1 MFGSLQRMLIMWNQF
16 KKLKNNN
23 LPYQG
28 IKSMNNRIN
37 NFLLVGDRSMPEMH
51 SRQPI
56 FTYSPC
62 GTFTKTKN
70 TLKKLGKL

>member
-1 MFGSLQRMLIMWNQF
+1 
-16 KKLKNNN
+16 
-23 LPYQG
+23 
-28 IKSMNNRIN
+28 MNNGIN
-37 NFLLVGDRSMPEMH
+37 NFFLVVNKSMPEMH

-70 TLKKLGKL
+70 TFKKLGKS